1 MWGHKLLKP
10 KSHFVFPLCTKRQT
24 NGPSFPLEFSLSRF
38 FSFPLTG
45 GGAVLMDS
53 NMLCSYSGPLNN
65 ADLRY
70 GGLEVPNLQVV
81 KNPSYN

>member
-1 MWGHKLLKP
+1 
-10 KSHFVFPLCTKRQT
+10 
-24 NGPSFPLEFSLSRF
+24 
-38 FSFPLTG
+38 
-45 GGAVLMDS
+45 MDS

-70 GGLEVPNLQVV
+70 GELEVPNLQVV